1 MNNKWCCRELMILGN
16 TVMVVYQRNTSS
28 PPESQVIA
36 AQSIKRTRASLI
48 AAPPPFD
55 KLRSTTKK
63 CAPLVYPCRRDWT
76 AASHLESS
84 QFPNHMQGPPL
95 PAIIRVMAAKK
106 PRKVPL
112 PTLHSNLPT
121 YQQFKSSSRFCLPAT
136 AEGLCDR
143 KPQLS
148 LCLLFTSG

>member
-1 MNNKWCCRELMILGN
+1 
-16 TVMVVYQRNTSS
+16 MVVYQRNTSS

-106 PRKVPL
+106 PRK
-112 PTLHSNLPT
+112 
-121 YQQFKSSSRFCLPAT
+121 FKSSSRFCLPAT